1 MMKWTENYCW
11 IYCRTINANVM
22 PEMHVMHHNLHVSE
36 FSFSRLYNNKAINIY
51 DTCPSNAD
59 LTKIYMTVMIKTIKS
74 TILPFLPLLCRLPLP
89 TVIQNP

>member
-11 IYCRTINANVM
+11 VYCPTIYANVM

-36 FSFSRLYNNKAINIY
+36 FSFSRLYSFKILKATNIY

-59 LTKIYMTVMIKTIKS
+59 LTKIYMAVMIQTNKN
-74 TILPFLPLLCRLPLP
+74 TILPFLPFF
-89 TVIQNP
+89 I